1 MKPIK
6 RKTLQRQ
13 RRRRRSRK
21 RITGTPEK
29 PRLTVFRSHK
39 NIYAQIID
47 DSAGRTLVSASS
59 QEKPLRTRLGDGG
72 GSKAAAAVVGQSVAD
87 KATQAGIKRIV
98 FDRNGYSFHGRVKEL
113 ADAARKA
120 GLKF

>member
-1 MKPIK
+1 MKPID

-13 RRRRRSRK
+13 RRKRRSRK
-21 RITGTPEK
+21 RISGTPDK

-47 DSAGRTLVSASS
+47 DLAGRTLVSASS
-59 QEKPLRTRLGDGG
+59 REEPLRKRLGDGG
-72 GSKAAAAVVGQSVAD
+72 GSKTAAVVVGQSVAD
-87 KATQAGIKRIV
+87 KATQAGIKRVV
-98 FDRNGYSFHGRVKEL
+98 FDRNGYPFHGRVKEL

-120 GLKF
+120 GLNF